1 MELTD
6 VIEEIRL
13 VPKNRLRDVY
23 NFIHFFRL
31 GLETVQDES
40 EDMGDLTGD
49 EKVVESPDRHRKELE
64 TTEARLQAGLE
75 EPMGWADAKRALLN
89 R

>member
-1 MELTD
+1 MELTE

-31 GLETVQDES
+31 GLEKVQDES
-40 EDMGDLTGD
+40 DDIMQFAGCWQDMKDEDFEHFSQEMTDRRRQAFSGRAPR
-49 EKVVESPDRHRKELE
+49 ESLID
-64 TTEARLQAGLE
+64 
-75 EPMGWADAKRALLN
+75 
-89 R
+89 

>member
-31 GLETVQDES
+31 GLEKVQDES
-40 EDMGDLTGD
+40 DDIMQFAGCWQDMTDDEFEDFSQKIT
-49 EKVVESPDRHRKELE
+49 DRR
-64 TTEARLQAGLE
+64 RQAFSGRAPRE
-75 EPMGWADAKRALLN
+75 EFH
-89 R
+89 

>member
-31 GLETVQDES
+31 GLEKVQDES
-40 EDMGDLTGD
+40 EDIMRFAGCWQDMTD
-49 EKVVESPDRHRKELE
+49 EEFENFSQEMTDRRQQAFSGRAPRESIID
-64 TTEARLQAGLE
+64 
-75 EPMGWADAKRALLN
+75 
-89 R
+89 

>member
-31 GLETVQDES
+31 GLEKVQDES
-40 EDMGDLTGD
+40 EDIMQFAGCWQDMTD
-49 EKVVESPDRHRKELE
+49 EEFEDFSQEITDRR
-64 TTEARLQAGLE
+64 RQAFSGRVPHE
-75 EPMGWADAKRALLN
+75 NIID
-89 R
+89 

>member
-13 VPKNRLRDVY
+13 VPKNRLLDVY

-31 GLETVQDES
+31 GLDNTQDNTEDIMRFAGCWQDMPEEEFEQFSQEIKERRRQAFSGRAPRES
-40 EDMGDLTGD
+40 IID
-49 EKVVESPDRHRKELE
+49 
-64 TTEARLQAGLE
+64 
-75 EPMGWADAKRALLN
+75 
-89 R
+89 